1 MIVAREERGTN
12 VERGHGGWRMTVR
25 LNTLMNV
32 RRFFLLL
39 MMTPVQ
45 MERMLATVRL
55 PMGGGD
61 WCTGDW
67 RASDE
72 CTTGTDEDDLCIST
86 ENSNGAFDVCPGGR
100 SEVDRCA
107 EQSDDYCV
115 AGVEGS
121 DECSDGLPENDEC
134 AGGLPE
140 EDVCYK
146 YVSGSDECVTGVSG
160 SDQSSCKI
168 PPIDECFAN
177 EDKCSASFFIDSP
190 E

>member
-1 MIVAREERGTN
+1 
-12 VERGHGGWRMTVR
+12 MTVR

>member
-55 PMGGGD
+55 PMGGMIGVLAIGVQVMNVQLGRMKM
-61 WCTGDW
+61 T
-67 RASDE
+67 S
-72 CTTGTDEDDLCIST
+72 
-86 ENSNGAFDVCPGGR
+86 AFLQKTLMVRLMSAQGGC

>member
-1 MIVAREERGTN
+1 MEDDCQAKHPDECATILSLADDDSCPNGKN
-12 VERGHGGWRMTVR
+12 VGYSTSANGGD
-25 LNTLMNV
+25 
-32 RRFFLLL
+32 
-39 MMTPVQ
+39 
-45 MERMLATVRL
+45 
-55 PMGGGD
+55 D

-100 SEVDRCA
+100 SEADRCA